1 MFQNLLYMGIA
12 MVVRGPVFNIG
23 KLRKHYPFK
32 SNWWEHRGL
41 RYHYLDEGE
50 GEPILMLHGNP
61 TWSFYYRELIKAFRR
76 THRVIVPDQMGCGLS
91 DRPTDKEYDYR
102 YGRRIEDVEAF
113 MEHLGLESGVTLVA
127 HDWGGIIGSGVA
139 ARNPDLFSRL
149 VLFNTAGFRMP
160 EGKKLPWQ
168 LNYVKHFPILPAV
181 QIRGFNAFVRLAT
194 VLGLES
200 RMPADVKRGYR
211 APYNSWHNRIAIL
224 RFIQDIAIEPDEPSY
239 EAAKVT
245 DENLH
250 RLGGKPIL
258 ILWGAKDFIFDLDIL
273 DEWKR
278 RFPDAEVEL
287 YEDAGHFVIEDAT
300 DRIIERMRGFLSSH
314 PLPQRD
320 GGHSNG

>member
-1 MFQNLLYMGIA
+1 